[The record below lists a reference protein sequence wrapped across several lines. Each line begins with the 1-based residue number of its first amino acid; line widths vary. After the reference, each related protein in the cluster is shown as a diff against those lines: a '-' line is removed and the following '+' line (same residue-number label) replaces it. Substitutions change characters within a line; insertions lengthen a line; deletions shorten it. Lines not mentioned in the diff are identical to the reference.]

1 MLHPPTS
8 VQTAMEKKA
17 HTHWW
22 TCTGKVDQGLLGSVF
37 ATTITSFGEPNSS
50 FASQIYKDRPA
61 QGGDKSWSRLR
72 GHYAEWHL

>member
-22 TCTGKVDQGLLGSVF
+22 TCTGRWTKVC
-37 ATTITSFGEPNSS
+37 
-50 FASQIYKDRPA
+50 
-61 QGGDKSWSRLR
+61 
-72 GHYAEWHL
+72 